1 MHTFFFLDIHLFR
14 KSLHVFLLNIVELM
28 LIIVMYVLLVVSL
41 AKKNVFSLSVN
52 LTQTELAFILH
63 DIDPIDENKIN

>member
-1 MHTFFFLDIHLFR
+1 
-14 KSLHVFLLNIVELM
+14 VFLLNIVELK

-41 AKKNVFSLSVN
+41 AKKNVFSRNEN

-63 DIDPIDENKIN
+63 DIDPIDENKKN